1 MKRLLFAA
9 ASAASLCLAAP
20 LAVAAQDYPSTP
32 PTTTALPGHD
42 IPGQLD
48 SLRQRVQTGF
58 QQGQLSQGETD
69 RLYHEIDKIGAV
81 ERSDRDSDGHLRDH
95 DRTDLQGRIDD
106 LSRSI
111 HWRRAESAPPPPTDY
126 AQPAPPPPPADYASA
141 APAGGWSLD
150 QREQWLQDR
159 IDRGIDK
166 GWISGREAERGRQ
179 ELGAIRTQQATL
191 LARDGGA
198 LSPEDHSYLVHRIDE
213 LNQTLKWSGRNPPP
227 PWMGL

>member
-1 MKRLLFAA
+1 ML
-9 ASAASLCLAAP
+9 SPAP
-20 LAVAAQDYPSTP
+20 
-32 PTTTALPGHD
+32 
-42 IPGQLD
+42 
-48 SLRQRVQTGF
+48 
-58 QQGQLSQGETD
+58 
-69 RLYHEIDKIGAV
+69 
-81 ERSDRDSDGHLRDH
+81 
-95 DRTDLQGRIDD
+95 
-106 LSRSI
+106 
-111 HWRRAESAPPPPTDY
+111 
-126 AQPAPPPPPADYASA
+126 PPPPPADYASA